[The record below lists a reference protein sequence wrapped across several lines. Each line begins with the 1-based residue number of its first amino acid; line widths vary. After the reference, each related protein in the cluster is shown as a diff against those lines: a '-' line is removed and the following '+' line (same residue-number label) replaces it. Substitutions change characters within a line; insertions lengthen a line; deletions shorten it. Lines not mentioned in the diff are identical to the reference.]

1 MVVVKDWPKGVGVR
15 HNPLRVVER
24 WPEGTGDGQNPLGV
38 VRGWPKGIGG
48 GQNPLEWSVGGQKAL
63 EVSRTLWRL
72 LKSFGGDQDSHGF
85 SGQ

>member
-1 MVVVKDWPKGVGVR
+1 MVVKNWPKGVGVR

-24 WPEGTGDGQNPLGV
+24 WPEGTGD
-38 VRGWPKGIGG
+38 